1 MVFCLTATR
10 IIKTGQEYGSATS
23 EKQCA
28 GGCPLL
34 CCKSLIIKKRTDA
47 ETLLNSS
54 TPSGRL
60 RKYLRREEP
69 FDILAHFEAFLPHF

>member
-10 IIKTGQEYGSATS
+10 IIETGQEYGSATS
-23 EKQCA
+23 EKQSA

-54 TPSGRL
+54 TPSAAL
-60 RKYLRREEP
+60 SINDLREEP
-69 FDILAHFEAFLPHF
+69 LIFASG